1 MGADRPRWYHIR
13 NRRVRR
19 KGGDGS
25 TQQNQAMDKSR
36 SPSAAP
42 TDRQWRDPQ
51 CDGAIVARSQI
62 VVSGST
68 ATLSGTMTNETDCH
82 VHFSGMP
89 PYAMPFDTDGSE
101 PTLMG
106 DFSSPPRDQPSSGD
120 WVMHP
125 GASVPYRSLPI
136 ALETND
142 PRWDGTHWCTSS
154 QSTTLDIVTFG
165 HERELPTIQLLHP
178 ADPVVDSS
186 AVPLPTPGSSRS
198 QEPSGTE

>member
-13 NRRVRR
+13 KGRMRR
-19 KGGDGS
+19 KGAEGS
-25 TQQNQAMDKSR
+25 T
-36 SPSAAP
+36 
-42 TDRQWRDPQ
+42 RQDQPLDNTRALSTAGIDLSRDPEYS
-51 CDGAIVARSQI
+51 GAIVARSQI

-165 HERELPTIQLLHP
+165 HERELPTIQLFHP

-186 AVPLPTPGSSRS
+186 AVPLPTPGASRS
-198 QEPSGTE
+198 QEPSGAE

>member
-1 MGADRPRWYHIR
+1 MGADRSRWYHIR
-13 NRRVRR
+13 KGRMRR
-19 KGGDGS
+19 KGAEGS
-25 TQQNQAMDKSR
+25 T
-36 SPSAAP
+36 
-42 TDRQWRDPQ
+42 RQDQPLDNTRALSTAGIDLSRDPEYS
-51 CDGAIVARSQI
+51 GAIVARSQI

-165 HERELPTIQLLHP
+165 HERELPTIQLFHP

-186 AVPLPTPGSSRS
+186 VVPLPTPGSSRS

>member
-13 NRRVRR
+13 KGRMRR
-19 KGGDGS
+19 KGAEGS
-25 TQQNQAMDKSR
+25 T
-36 SPSAAP
+36 
-42 TDRQWRDPQ
+42 RQDQPLDNTRALSTAGIDLSRDPEYS
-51 CDGAIVARSQI
+51 GAIVARSQI

-165 HERELPTIQLLHP
+165 HERELPTIQLFHP

-186 AVPLPTPGSSRS
+186 AVPLPTPGASRS

>member
-1 MGADRPRWYHIR
+1 MGADRSRWYHIR
-13 NRRVRR
+13 KGRMRR
-19 KGGDGS
+19 KGAEGS
-25 TQQNQAMDKSR
+25 T
-36 SPSAAP
+36 
-42 TDRQWRDPQ
+42 RQDQPLDNTRALSTAGIDLSRDPEYS
-51 CDGAIVARSQI
+51 GAIVARSQI

-165 HERELPTIQLLHP
+165 HERELPTIQLFHP

-198 QEPSGTE
+198 QGPSGTE

>member
-1 MGADRPRWYHIR
+1 MGADRSRWYHIR
-13 NRRVRR
+13 KGRMRR
-19 KGGDGS
+19 KGAEGS
-25 TQQNQAMDKSR
+25 T
-36 SPSAAP
+36 
-42 TDRQWRDPQ
+42 RQDQPLDNTRALSTAGIDLSRDPEYS
-51 CDGAIVARSQI
+51 GAIVARSQI
-62 VVSGST
+62 VVSGSM

-165 HERELPTIQLLHP
+165 HERGLPTIQLFHP

>member
-1 MGADRPRWYHIR
+1 MGADRSRWYHIR
-13 NRRVRR
+13 KGRMRR
-19 KGGDGS
+19 KGAEGS
-25 TQQNQAMDKSR
+25 T
-36 SPSAAP
+36 
-42 TDRQWRDPQ
+42 RQDQPLDNTRALSTAGIDLSRDPEYS
-51 CDGAIVARSQI
+51 GAIVARSQI

-165 HERELPTIQLLHP
+165 HERELPTIQLFHP

>member
-1 MGADRPRWYHIR
+1 MGADRSRWYHIR
-13 NRRVRR
+13 KGRMRR
-19 KGGDGS
+19 KGAEGS
-25 TQQNQAMDKSR
+25 T
-36 SPSAAP
+36 
-42 TDRQWRDPQ
+42 RQDQPLDNTRALSTAGIDLSRDPEYS
-51 CDGAIVARSQI
+51 GAIVARSQI

-106 DFSSPPRDQPSSGD
+106 DFSSPPRDQPSSGH

-136 ALETND
+136 AFETND

-165 HERELPTIQLLHP
+165 HERELPTIQLFHP

>member
-1 MGADRPRWYHIR
+1 MGADRSRWYHIR
-13 NRRVRR
+13 KGRMRR
-19 KGGDGS
+19 KGAEGS
-25 TQQNQAMDKSR
+25 T
-36 SPSAAP
+36 
-42 TDRQWRDPQ
+42 RQDQPLDNTRALSTAGIDLSRDPEYS
-51 CDGAIVARSQI
+51 GAIVARSQI

-165 HERELPTIQLLHP
+165 HERELPTIQLFHR

>member
-13 NRRVRR
+13 KERRRR
-19 KGGDGS
+19 KGGDGPTHQDQPLDNTGALS
-25 TQQNQAMDKSR
+25 IAGIDRSR
-36 SPSAAP
+36 DLECS
-42 TDRQWRDPQ
+42 
-51 CDGAIVARSQI
+51 GAIVARSQI

-68 ATLSGTMTNETDCH
+68 ATLSGIMTNETNCH

-89 PYAMPFDTDGSE
+89 PYAMPLDTDGGE

-106 DFSSPPRDQPSSGD
+106 DFSSPPREQPSPGD
-120 WVMHP
+120 WVMRP

-154 QSTTLDIVTFG
+154 QSSTLDIVTFG
-165 HERELPTIQLLHP
+165 HERELPTIQLFRP
-178 ADPVVDSS
+178 AEPSS
-186 AVPLPTPGSSRS
+186 AVPLPAPGSSGC
-198 QEPSGTE
+198 QGPCGTA